1 MTGTTTRRSQ
11 CRPKTP
17 KGRLAVR
24 LNASTHG
31 ILSAQP
37 VVGAC
42 GRAEDWEG
50 PREAVVDSLFPEGGI
65 ERVLAERVALC
76 SWRLN
81 WVVLYESES
90 VSELQEGV
98 LESVRERRKR
108 RPEVERL
115 LAKTGEKVLTD
126 VGILVEAHPRNA
138 IEDAKMALL
147 SCKTG
152 EKLFDAP
159 ADAIV
164 KGPDAP
170 VVLGLAV
177 EHAVKQ
183 TAYQADEEVEDEDV
197 AMVTES
203 LLERLPGVP
212 EGAFLEDSDWTVGR
226 PREFVGWLAVEA
238 GGKPEANTVDRSV
251 IGPEEA
257 LMEALHTTAR
267 YDAATKEAKGALL
280 KRCSWTSTPRTSPP
294 TAIRKGA
301 TPTATTS
308 STSTTPCSSS
318 TARRGT

>member
-11 CRPKTP
+11 CGPKTP
-17 KGRLAVR
+17 KGRQAVR

-37 VVGAC
+37 VVGAYE
-42 GRAEDWEG
+42 RAADWG
-50 PREAVVDSLFPEGGI
+50 GHREAVVDSLSRQGGI
-65 ERVLAERVALC
+65 ERVLAERVALW

-81 WVVLYESES
+81 WVVLYESEM
-90 VSELQEGV
+90 VCELQEGV

-115 LAKTGEKVLTD
+115 LAKTGEKLLTD
-126 VGILVEAHPRNA
+126 VGILVEAHPQNA
-138 IEDAKMALL
+138 IEDAKMARL
-147 SCKTG
+147 SCKTV

-197 AMVTES
+197 ARVTES

-212 EGAFLEDSDWTVGR
+212 EGAFLETRAGPWGVRASSWGGWRSR
-226 PREFVGWLAVEA
+226 PG
-238 GGKPEANTVDRSV
+238 ANR
-251 IGPEEA
+251 
-257 LMEALHTTAR
+257 R
-267 YDAATKEAKGALL
+267 
-280 KRCSWTSTPRTSPP
+280 RTP
-294 TAIRKGA
+294 
-301 TPTATTS
+301 
-308 STSTTPCSSS
+308 
-318 TARRGT
+318 